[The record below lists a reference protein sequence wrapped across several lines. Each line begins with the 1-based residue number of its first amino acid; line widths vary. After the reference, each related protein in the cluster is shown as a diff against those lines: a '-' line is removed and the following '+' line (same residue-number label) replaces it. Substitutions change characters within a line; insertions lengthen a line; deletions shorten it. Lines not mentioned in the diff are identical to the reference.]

1 MLKTFA
7 VILFATA
14 VSFATALSIG
24 AAQARM
30 SGMSSR
36 THAHFPTCA
45 DGLVKAN
52 CVCRAEGRANVH
64 QLCPS
69 GRYCHTY
76 DGACRQ

>member
-7 VILFATA
+7 VILFAT
-14 VSFATALSIG
+14 VMLVG
-24 AAQARM
+24 AAEARI
-30 SGMSSR
+30 SALSSR

-64 QLCPS
+64 QLCPA

-76 DGACRQ
+76 DGSCRQ